1 MKFALLRLAIT
12 RIVVFGIILAPG
24 LATTLGKIMRDRIK
38 IVLLVFFLMTGS
50 SLLQESY
57 AQTSVITNVRDA
69 IKAGSSREL
78 TRHFNDMVELN
89 IEGKTGTYTKEQ
101 ATFVLKEFFDKY
113 PSSDFQYI
121 HQGASEDGT
130 QYAIGRY
137 SFDTGSFR
145 VFMLVKK
152 VNADYKVKLLNI
164 AEE

>member
-1 MKFALLRLAIT
+1 MQHKLKVL
-12 RIVVFGIILAPG
+12 
-24 LATTLGKIMRDRIK
+24 
-38 IVLLVFFLMTGS
+38 LLVFFLISGS
-50 SLLQESY
+50 GLWLEGQ

-69 IKAGSSREL
+69 IRAGSSREL

-89 IEGKTGTYTKEQ
+89 IEGKSGTYTREQ

-113 PSSDFQYI
+113 PTSDFTYI

-152 VNADYKVKLLNI
+152 VNNEFKVKLLNI

>member
-1 MKFALLRLAIT
+1 
-12 RIVVFGIILAPG
+12 
-24 LATTLGKIMRDRIK
+24 MRDRFKLI
-38 IVLLVFFLMTGS
+38 LLVILFMAGGS
-50 SLLQESY
+50 FLQESH
-57 AQTSVITNVRDA
+57 AQTSVVTNVRDA

-89 IEGKTGTYTKEQ
+89 IEGKTGNYTKEQ

-137 SFDTGSFR
+137 SFETGSFR

-152 VNADYKVKLLNI
+152 VNNDFKVKLLNI